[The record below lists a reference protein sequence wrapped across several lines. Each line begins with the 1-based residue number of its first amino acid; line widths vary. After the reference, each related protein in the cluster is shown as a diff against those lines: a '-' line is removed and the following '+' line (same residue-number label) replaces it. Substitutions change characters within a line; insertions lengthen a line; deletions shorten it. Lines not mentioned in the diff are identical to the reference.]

1 MGVKLISGFSIYIF
15 CIKLYNLRMASKS
28 PEAVKKVK
36 DPVSVHNN
44 SILVNAYIPWESSQV
59 AHTWKDKLII
69 SDQSSLEH
77 SFLFLET

>member
-1 MGVKLISGFSIYIF
+1 LISGFSIYIF

-44 SILVNAYIPWESSQV
+44 SILVNAYIP
-59 AHTWKDKLII
+59 
-69 SDQSSLEH
+69 
-77 SFLFLET
+77 